1 VKRIVE
7 WRRRCAPLRVRR
19 VIDLSHRVDED
30 TQVYPGDPAVRLEP
44 ATTIA
49 VDGVN
54 VLNVHIGSHSG
65 THVDAPYHFIENG
78 ERIDT
83 MDVRLFFGLAVVMD
97 VRGKGPRERITVE
110 DLRPYEGR
118 LSEGV
123 VAVLRTGWDEHYGT
137 ARYYDHPFLDR
148 RAAQLI
154 VDAGVRTVAIDALN
168 VDETVLEG
176 PHPEG
181 YPAHHLILGAGG
193 VIAENLT
200 NLEAVD
206 FPDPFLSLLPVKLGG
221 SDGAPVRAIAMEIT
235 T

>member
-1 VKRIVE
+1 LE
-7 WRRRCAPLRVRR
+7 VRR
-19 VIDLSHRVDED
+19 VIDLSHRVDEE

-49 VDGVN
+49 ADGVN
-54 VLNVHIGSHSG
+54 VLNVHSG

-83 MDVRLFFGLAVVMD
+83 MDVRLFFGRAVVMD

-123 VAVLRTGWDEHYGT
+123 VAVLRTGWDDHYGT
-137 ARYYDHPFLDR
+137 VRYYDHPFLDR

-168 VDETVLEG
+168 VDETVLDG
-176 PHPEG
+176 LHPEG
-181 YPAHHLILGAGG
+181 YPVHHLILGAGG

-200 NLEAVD
+200 GLEAVD
-206 FPDPFLSLLPVKLGG
+206 FPDPFIGLLPVKLGG
-221 SDGAPVRAIAMEIT
+221 SDGAPVRAVALEIVS
-235 T
+235 

>member
-1 VKRIVE
+1 V
-7 WRRRCAPLRVRR
+7 PLEVRR
-19 VIDLSHRVDED
+19 VIDLSHRVDQH
-30 TQVYPGDPAVRLEP
+30 TQVYPGDPEVYLEP

-49 VDGVN
+49 ADGVN

-65 THVDAPYHFIENG
+65 THIDAPYHFVEDG

-83 MDVRLFFGLAVVMD
+83 MDVRHFFGPAVLID
-97 VRGKGPRERITVE
+97 VRGKVLRERITVE
-110 DLRPYEGR
+110 DLQPYKGR

-123 VAVLRTGWDEHYGT
+123 IAVLHTGWDEHYGT

-181 YPAHHLILGAGG
+181 YPVHYLILGAGG

-200 NLEAVD
+200 GLEAVD

-221 SDGAPVRAIAMEIT
+221 ADGAPVRAVAMEIT

>member
-1 VKRIVE
+1 MDLK
-7 WRRRCAPLRVRR
+7 VRR
-19 VIDLSHRVDED
+19 VIDLSHRVDER

-49 VDGVN
+49 ADGVN
-54 VLNVHIGSHSG
+54 VLSVHIGSHSG
-65 THVDAPYHFIENG
+65 THVDAPYHFIEDG

-83 MDVRLFFGLAVVMD
+83 MDARLFFGPAVVMD

-110 DLRPYEGR
+110 DLQPYEDR
-118 LSEGV
+118 LSEDV

-154 VDAGVRTVAIDALN
+154 VDAGARTVAIDALN

-176 PHPEG
+176 SHPEG
-181 YPAHHLILGAGG
+181 YPVHHLILGAGG

-206 FPDPFLSLLPVKLGG
+206 FPDPLLSLLPMKLGG
-221 SDGAPVRAIAMEIT
+221 SDGAPVRAVAMEIAT
-235 T
+235 

>member
-206 FPDPFLSLLPVKLGG
+206 FPDPFLSLLPVRLGG
-221 SDGAPVRAIAMEIT
+221 SDGAPVRAVAMEIT

>member
-1 VKRIVE
+1 
-7 WRRRCAPLRVRR
+7 
-19 VIDLSHRVDED
+19 
-30 TQVYPGDPAVRLEP
+30 
-44 ATTIA
+44 
-49 VDGVN
+49 
-54 VLNVHIGSHSG
+54 
-65 THVDAPYHFIENG
+65 
-78 ERIDT
+78 
-83 MDVRLFFGLAVVMD
+83 VRLFFGPAVVMD
-97 VRGKGPRERITVE
+97 VRGKSPRERITVE

-206 FPDPFLSLLPVKLGG
+206 FPDPFLSLLPVRLGG
-221 SDGAPVRAIAMEIT
+221 SDGAPVRAVAMEIT

>member
-83 MDVRLFFGLAVVMD
+83 MDVRLFFGLAVFMD

-206 FPDPFLSLLPVKLGG
+206 FLDPFLSLLPVRLGD
-221 SDGAPVRAIAMEIT
+221 SDGAPVRAVAMEIT

>member
-1 VKRIVE
+1 LE
-7 WRRRCAPLRVRR
+7 VRR
-19 VIDLSHRVDED
+19 VIDLSHRVDQH
-30 TQVYPGDPAVRLEP
+30 TQVYPGDPEVYLAP

-49 VDGVN
+49 ADGVN

-65 THVDAPYHFIENG
+65 THVDAPYHFIEDG

-83 MDVRLFFGLAVVMD
+83 IDVRLFFGRAVLMD
-97 VRGKGPRERITVE
+97 VRGKGLRERITVE
-110 DLRPYEGR
+110 DLQPYEGR
-118 LSEGV
+118 LAEGV

-181 YPAHHLILGAGG
+181 YPVHRLILGAGG

-200 NLEAVD
+200 GLEAVD
-206 FPDPFLSLLPVKLGG
+206 FPDPILSLLPVKLGG
-221 SDGAPVRAIAMEIT
+221 ADGAPVRAVAMEIT